1 MKKEKIILSIIFLL
15 SLLPMQLS
23 FFGSVRG
30 VQEIRGLII
39 LYNPITIISIFTFIA
54 GVWIKFK
61 DQKVNKIIC
70 LVSLV
75 SIILIELFW
84 FIFWHY
90 FYIDSKI
97 SLAMSIKMTYPEF
110 YFGLL
115 CSVIMV
121 IVYCTLIKKDN
132 RDNE

>member
-1 MKKEKIILSIIFLL
+1 MKKEKRILSIIFLL

-39 LYNPITIISIFTFIA
+39 LYNPITIISIIGFLI
-54 GVWIKFK
+54 GIWIKFK
-61 DQKVNKIIC
+61 NKKVNKIIC
-70 LVSLV
+70 LVSLIL
-75 SIILIELFW
+75 IIIIELFW

-110 YFGLL
+110 YLGLL
-115 CSVIMV
+115 CSVIMLV
-121 IVYCTLIKKDN
+121 VYCTLIRKDN
-132 RDNE
+132 KENE